1 MMDIHL
7 APEEPFSSSCELFI
21 IKLCPHSK
29 IQKKHDM
36 KNPTESIPH
45 VGRLHYAWSPATY
58 QKPQSHCYVALLL
71 KSHSWPERDTGKLSA
86 KSSPYPRCCCQ
97 DGIEM
102 TELRNNVLQLSA
114 LGTWFWMCNS
124 SRGGRTQPLLK
135 TNTVQ
140 RVWEVLGSAA
150 ERERPEC
157 WYEPTQPCLVWAKEL
172 LWRCS
177 ECVHYLCT
185 CVYYLTPFQL
195 RLTTDLLGQDWLCQ
209 FSAFKSTVRALCQ
222 KSNGL

>member
-1 MMDIHL
+1 MLVTPTFPKQTDTRLTEPAWACQLWAAQPQSLTAPGQWSWLSIYKHIYSSIAKTCGASSASMWHFFFFPVLTRTTMMDIHL

-102 TELRNNVLQLSA
+102 NSGTMYCSSLR
-114 LGTWFWMCNS
+114 
-124 SRGGRTQPLLK
+124 
-135 TNTVQ
+135 
-140 RVWEVLGSAA
+140 
-150 ERERPEC
+150 
-157 WYEPTQPCLVWAKEL
+157 
-172 LWRCS
+172 
-177 ECVHYLCT
+177 
-185 CVYYLTPFQL
+185 
-195 RLTTDLLGQDWLCQ
+195 
-209 FSAFKSTVRALCQ
+209 
-222 KSNGL
+222 